1 MDVIIPKQHQAAPNI
16 PDSFKLHGNEG
27 NILLANEYDAK
38 QDTMDIALAKQI
50 AEGLEAA
57 YPGHLWAVNVQGDQ
71 GIATIHNMMLSGRWG
86 YIMHLDKRYSA
97 SETIKAA
104 KMGAG
109 EILERYNV
117 ARGRMNNDH
126 MTDLKQDFAGRI
138 LGDTS
143 K

>member
-1 MDVIIPKQHQAAPNI
+1 MDIIIPQQHQSAPNI
-16 PDSFKLHGNEG
+16 PDSFKTHGEQG

-38 QDTMDIALAKQI
+38 QDAMDIALAQQI

-57 YPGHLWAVNVQGDQ
+57 YPGHLWAVNVQGEQ
-71 GIATIHNMMLSGRWG
+71 GIATIHNMMLSGQWG
-86 YIMHLDKRYSA
+86 YIMHLDRRYSA
-97 SETIKAA
+97 SETIKVA

-117 ARGRMNNDH
+117 ARGRMNNDR
-126 MTDLKQDFAGRI
+126 MADLKQDFAGRTI
-138 LGDTS
+138 GDLS

>member
-1 MDVIIPKQHQAAPNI
+1 MDVIIPQQHQAAPNI
-16 PDSFKLHGNEG
+16 PDSFKLYGQDQS
-27 NILLANEYDAK
+27 ILLANEYDAK
-38 QDTMDIALAKQI
+38 QDAMDIHLARII
-50 AEGLEAA
+50 AEALEQA

-71 GIATIHNMMLSGRWG
+71 GIATIHNMMLSGRCG

-97 SETIKAA
+97 SDTVRVA

-117 ARGRMNNDH
+117 SRGRINNDR
-126 MTDLKQDFAGRI
+126 MAEMKMDFAGRVI
-138 LGDTS
+138 GDTS